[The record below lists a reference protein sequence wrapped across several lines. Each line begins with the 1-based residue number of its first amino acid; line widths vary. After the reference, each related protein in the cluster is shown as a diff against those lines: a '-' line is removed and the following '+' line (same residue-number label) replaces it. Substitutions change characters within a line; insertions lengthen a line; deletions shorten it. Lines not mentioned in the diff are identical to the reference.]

1 LIRHFLT
8 FFDRH
13 RYPEWKLTDEKVGW
27 FLQLQEKGRKS
38 LSPEQMREIEPLIW
52 CQKCKEISL
61 QQLVDE
67 MSEWWSKGWGWMYPL
82 QSTLDTTTDRLMKVA
97 LLRIRNRIQKEG
109 FLSFFLRYPG
119 IKQRMKDRRI
129 DQFRQHVANGE

>member
-1 LIRHFLT
+1 
-8 FFDRH
+8 
-13 RYPEWKLTDEKVGW
+13 
-27 FLQLQEKGRKS
+27 
-38 LSPEQMREIEPLIW
+38 MRDIEPLIW
-52 CQKCKEISL
+52 CQKCKEITL

-82 QSTLDTTTDRLMKVA
+82 QSTLETTTERLMKVA
-97 LLRIRNRIQKEG
+97 LLRIRERIQREG

-129 DQFRQHVANGE
+129 EQFHRRVVHGE